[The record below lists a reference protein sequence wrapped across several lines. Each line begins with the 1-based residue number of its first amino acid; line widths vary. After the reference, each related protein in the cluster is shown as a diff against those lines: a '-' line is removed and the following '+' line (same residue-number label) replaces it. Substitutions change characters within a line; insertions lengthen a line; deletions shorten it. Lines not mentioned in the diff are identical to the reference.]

1 MLFKPVWNILTLSE
15 KGEQMKEI
23 TLKNNHFIWRTLLNV
38 LGIDDYDEQ
47 DEIESIRLVVLT
59 PDGKTREVIVK
70 DDYQIWNDICR
81 EICGMGDYDDIVDLE
96 SVELTVDECESE
108 AIKEDK

>member
-1 MLFKPVWNILTLSE
+1 
-15 KGEQMKEI
+15 MKEI
-23 TLKNNHFIWRTLLNV
+23 ILKNNHFIWRTLLDV

-47 DEIESIRLVVLT
+47 DKVESIRLVVLD
-59 PDGKTREVIVK
+59 PDGETREVIVK
-70 DDYQIWNDICR
+70 NNNQIWNDICR
-81 EICGMGDYDDIVDLE
+81 EICGMGDYDEIVEME